1 MCPLGLKEEAAH
13 RRSRGWA
20 YALIQSL
27 TCCGLPQV
35 ISLSL
40 SVLFWNVKLIIKLTS
55 LGWLQDSSEKLDAK
69 RLYNWFYWSSGGRER
84 SLRLGEN
91 SLAQPQNFTVLALLK
106 KPDATEHSLIIEN
119 DESVFDARV
128 VTFFQECRLLW
139 APGSSAGDYF
149 WGWEHCALLARFVKP
164 RPLVVIEESGSAFAM
179 VGARH

>member
-1 MCPLGLKEEAAH
+1 MHWVSVSTWTERRGSTQEKPGLGLC
-13 RRSRGWA
+13 S
-20 YALIQSL
+20 YS
-27 TCCGLPQV
+27 V
-35 ISLSL
+35 IDL
-40 SVLFWNVKLIIKLTS
+40 LIIKLTS

-139 APGSSAGDYF
+139 APGRSAGDYF
-149 WGWEHCALLARFVKP
+149 WGWEHCALLINRCMLLTTSP
-164 RPLVVIEESGSAFAM
+164 W
-179 VGARH
+179 